1 MNAAKL
7 TLTSTILA
15 AALGL
20 GLSLWATPAQSHS
33 CRHHVQEDEHCNR
46 GGDEDATLFTVI
58 LESLTVPGGM
68 AVDIECI
75 GSTDAVA
82 ASGLSVQLFFRDD
95 FCFVEMHVVSAE
107 LPSVMKLYPFA
118 LDVKTKG
125 SGVTEIRLYF
135 TSSEFVGICN
145 PCQSDTIWVTDS
157 LFAEIEGPS
166 EPSGEIVLTP
176 FLGVGGVGEQLTKI
190 NRPAR
195 KAVTT
200 DGVLFGQFIYTPVE

>member
-1 MNAAKL
+1 MNAAKM

-15 AALGL
+15 AAMVL

-58 LESLTVPGGM
+58 LDSLTVPGGT
-68 AVDIECI
+68 AVDDECI

-82 ASGLSVQLFFRDD
+82 ASGLGVQMFFRIG
-95 FCFVEMHVVSAE
+95 CSVTMHVDRPD
-107 LPSVMKLYPFA
+107 LPPEIILYPFN
-118 LDVKTKG
+118 LSVKTKG
-125 SGVTEIRLYF
+125 SGVTEIRLWF
-135 TSSEFVGICN
+135 TDQEFVGICN
-145 PCQSDTIWVTDS
+145 PCSAETIWVTDS
-157 LFAEIEGPS
+157 LFAGIVGPS
-166 EPSGEIVLTP
+166 EPTGEIVLTP
-176 FLGVGGVGEQLTKI
+176 FLDEFGDGELLTKI

-195 KAVTT
+195 RAVTT

>member
-1 MNAAKL
+1 MNAAKM

-15 AALGL
+15 AAMVL

-58 LESLTVPGGM
+58 LDSLTVPDGT
-68 AVDIECI
+68 AVDDECI
-75 GSTDAVA
+75 GSTDRVA
-82 ASGLSVQLFFRDD
+82 ASGLGVQMFFRVV
-95 FCFVEMHVVSAE
+95 CSVTMHVDRPE
-107 LPSVMKLYPFA
+107 LPPEMTLYPFA

-145 PCQSDTIWVTDS
+145 PCQGDTIWVTDS
-157 LFAEIEGPS
+157 LFAGIVGPS
-166 EPSGEIVLTP
+166 EPTGEIVLTP
-176 FLGVGGVGEQLTKI
+176 YSRRVWRWRTIDE
-190 NRPAR
+190 
-195 KAVTT
+195 
-200 DGVLFGQFIYTPVE
+200 D